1 MQHRFYAIIKTQL
14 QEYPFVLSANLHGG
28 SLVANY
34 PYDDN
39 DPKKGTAAFS
49 KCPDDKVFMQLA
61 ESYSLVS
68 LERKSCQPSLANLAL
83 KLWYFFHAQLNWT
96 RKFNSS

>member
-1 MQHRFYAIIKTQL
+1 M
-14 QEYPFVLSANLHGG
+14 LSANLHGG

-68 LERKSCQPSLANLAL
+68 LERKIMSTFLGQPGLEVI
-83 KLWYFFHAQLNWT
+83 FFHALLN
-96 RKFNSS
+96 